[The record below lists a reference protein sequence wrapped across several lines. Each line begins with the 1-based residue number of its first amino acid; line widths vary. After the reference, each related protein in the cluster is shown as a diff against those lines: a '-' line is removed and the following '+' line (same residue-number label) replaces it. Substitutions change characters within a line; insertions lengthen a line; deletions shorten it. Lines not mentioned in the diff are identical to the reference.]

1 MLANEFELELR
12 EERII
17 SGIGSLRVPDV
28 ATIRYA
34 RLNIDVV
41 RMVTEPHLSKKFTPN
56 RSRFC
61 TLSFM
66 KNGYVIAEEV
76 VDYRRRQFD
85 WQPGLWHQ
93 NLAGIQCSYE
103 GLLQSFF
110 NLGVA
115 LQLQPVTKENDVAP
129 WRPINTFWD
138 EVQVTCEGT
147 TAVQLRL
154 YIQALE
160 DCDGQDDN
168 IPDEPPP
175 PDLPE
180 PLIPPFFPIEV
191 SPPYDPDDPDEPYA
205 PIPTDSLPEPPNP
218 FPQEPCQRYEVRVRR
233 YDDGI
238 AGSVS
243 IFSNVRAPFR
253 CFPVSDDPNFSIDTN
268 PGGAIGLES
277 SSCSG
282 DTVTSEY
289 GSSSL
294 IVSGGTAIR
303 RCEITR
309 VTPV

>member
-1 MLANEFELELR
+1 MANEFELELR

-76 VDYRRRQFD
+76 VDYRQRQFD

-175 PDLPE
+175 PDLPD

-205 PIPTDSLPEPPNP
+205 PLPTDLPQEPEPPEPEGGDCQSWRITLSYIRNDGVNGTQTVNQSFFSP
-218 FPQEPCQRYEVRVRR
+218 FIRGIRIDPVGTSTRR
-233 YDDGI
+233 AWI
-238 AGSVS
+238 EA
-243 IFSNVRAPFR
+243 
-253 CFPVSDDPNFSIDTN
+253 
-268 PGGAIGLES
+268 
-277 SSCSG
+277 
-282 DTVTSEY
+282 
-289 GSSSL
+289 
-294 IVSGGTAIR
+294 SGGGLAGLACGELR
-303 RCEITR
+303 RIDLFNLPTQEIT
-309 VTPV
+309 VISEDYNLN